1 MKKANRFA
9 VLALCILLLAGGLPA
24 AVLAEA
30 DPTPDAVLAETPAP
44 AEPSSEM
51 PPEDMAALV
60 TLPEYMSE
68 EGDVSW
74 RITDDDP
81 NSRIRVKA
89 RYDITLFVPE
99 GAALLRL
106 SWYESPE
113 KVQIKQLDG
122 AGEILTEETL
132 ENGPLTSYLTPVS
145 GCKQVQLK
153 ALKAYELSGFR
164 FYDAETA
171 AAVGNPEEIE
181 KADLLIIAAHTG
193 DEQLYFSGIA
203 PMYDAE
209 RCLHT
214 VSVFLSSKNRLATE
228 NAMQAAAAAGQKAA
242 PVFIGR
248 EYRLLSREYQKEAES
263 YWRQSVIVKELVD
276 VIRRYRPEVIV
287 THAAEGEEEEAMHAC
302 TAAIVEAAI
311 EEAAHPKRGPKS
323 LKLYGPWQVKK
334 LYEHCAADTAGATL
348 LPIDE
353 PLCSFD
359 GKTGREVAEERLLD
373 YAYLGTYHKHT
384 TDSAYRL
391 VYTEVGEDSAKN
403 DLFEHI
409 DPSSLTNVGA
419 VLPTPSP
426 VPTPE
431 ATPEPTPV
439 PTQEP
444 AAEPAAAAVPD
455 MQQTPERGRT
465 WLLPAVAAGIGLLAT
480 LFLAAWRILATVRR
494 SGKKPTRLFCIL
506 PLLLMLV
513 IAAVLYYLLP
523 GERDAAQITAE
534 PTLAPT
540 PVQTPAPDME
550 QETAEP
556 APETTPHPWEEYFA
570 RSDGSD
576 EQVVWE
582 EENGH
587 WEYRSED
594 LSVIID
600 RHEKPEAPLVWYIAH
615 IRMRNVDAFRPGFG
629 YFDERGSAKI
639 APWKLARTYRAV
651 LAITGDNLINS
662 EKGLKGVLIRNG
674 KVYAKGKA
682 QPTLAI
688 CPDMTLRIYERGVSA
703 DTILEDGVQNTF
715 GFGPA
720 LVRDGAVAQEEC
732 SKHSVRFMNP
742 RAGLG
747 MIEPGHYVAIVV
759 DGRQKEYS
767 IGVTLLEY
775 AEMFVNEGC
784 TVAYNMDGG
793 ISAGIVFMGE
803 NLNQHKK
810 GGNGRISSQRP
821 WPDALLFGYSETVP
835 TLDDPIY
842 NTGNLDEKIPRN

>member
-1 MKKANRFA
+1 
-9 VLALCILLLAGGLPA
+9 
-24 AVLAEA
+24 
-30 DPTPDAVLAETPAP
+30 
-44 AEPSSEM
+44 
-51 PPEDMAALV
+51 MAALV

-132 ENGPLTSYLTPVS
+132 EDGPLTSYLTPVS

-164 FYDAETA
+164 FYDAEEA

-334 LYEHCAADTAGATL
+334 LYEHCAADTSGATL

-353 PLCSFD
+353 PLFSFD

-391 VYTEVGEDSAKN
+391 VYT
-403 DLFEHI
+403 
-409 DPSSLTNVGA
+409 
-419 VLPTPSP
+419 
-426 VPTPE
+426 
-431 ATPEPTPV
+431 
-439 PTQEP
+439 
-444 AAEPAAAAVPD
+444 
-455 MQQTPERGRT
+455 
-465 WLLPAVAAGIGLLAT
+465 
-480 LFLAAWRILATVRR
+480 
-494 SGKKPTRLFCIL
+494 
-506 PLLLMLV
+506 
-513 IAAVLYYLLP
+513 
-523 GERDAAQITAE
+523 
-534 PTLAPT
+534 
-540 PVQTPAPDME
+540 
-550 QETAEP
+550 
-556 APETTPHPWEEYFA
+556 
-570 RSDGSD
+570 
-576 EQVVWE
+576 
-582 EENGH
+582 
-587 WEYRSED
+587 
-594 LSVIID
+594 
-600 RHEKPEAPLVWYIAH
+600 
-615 IRMRNVDAFRPGFG
+615 
-629 YFDERGSAKI
+629 
-639 APWKLARTYRAV
+639 
-651 LAITGDNLINS
+651 
-662 EKGLKGVLIRNG
+662 
-674 KVYAKGKA
+674 
-682 QPTLAI
+682 
-688 CPDMTLRIYERGVSA
+688 
-703 DTILEDGVQNTF
+703 
-715 GFGPA
+715 
-720 LVRDGAVAQEEC
+720 
-732 SKHSVRFMNP
+732 
-742 RAGLG
+742 
-747 MIEPGHYVAIVV
+747 
-759 DGRQKEYS
+759 
-767 IGVTLLEY
+767 
-775 AEMFVNEGC
+775 
-784 TVAYNMDGG
+784 
-793 ISAGIVFMGE
+793 
-803 NLNQHKK
+803 
-810 GGNGRISSQRP
+810 
-821 WPDALLFGYSETVP
+821 
-835 TLDDPIY
+835 
-842 NTGNLDEKIPRN
+842 